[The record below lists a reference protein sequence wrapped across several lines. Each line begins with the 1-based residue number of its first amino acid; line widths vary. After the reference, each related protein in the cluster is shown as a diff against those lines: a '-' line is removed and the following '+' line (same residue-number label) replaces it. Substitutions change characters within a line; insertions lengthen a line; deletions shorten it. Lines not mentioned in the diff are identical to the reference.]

1 MTKKT
6 AWRLVLFFFID
17 LLALGVC
24 LVTFSLFHH
33 VLPRRIGHLYGSAD
47 LGERT
52 DFSLKFPEKFTTDGS
67 VIRSDG
73 FYMDSHVNLTVTT
86 HSENGVTYYLADFYV
101 KDIECLRTA
110 FAGEEF
116 SLGEKTSVLAMARAN
131 DALLAVSGDY
141 FGVRQRSV
149 VIRNGE
155 VYRKTR
161 AHQICVL
168 YYNGTMETYPFASF
182 DVDKAI
188 AGGAWQA
195 WDFGPALL
203 DSEGKAITEFST
215 GISGKN
221 PRVAIGYFEPGHYC
235 LVAVDGRQSHSSGMS
250 LTELA
255 AIFESLG
262 CKTAYNLD
270 GGNSAVMCLDG
281 EIFSSPSTEGG
292 RDISDIIYL
301 AAPGYTGKEN
311 Q

>member
-1 MTKKT
+1 MTKKKIK
-6 AWRLVLFFFID
+6 RLVLFFSVD
-17 LLALGVC
+17 LFLLGVC
-24 LVTFSLFHH
+24 LVAFSLFHH
-33 VLPRRIGHLYGSAD
+33 VLPRRIGHLYGASN
-47 LGERT
+47 LGEGT
-52 DFSLKFPEKFTTDGS
+52 DFSEKFPDKFTTDGS
-67 VIRSDG
+67 VVTEDG

-86 HSENGVTYYLADFYV
+86 HAEDGVTYYVADFYI

-116 SLGEKTSVLAMARAN
+116 SRGETDSVLNMATENNAV
-131 DALLAVSGDY
+131 LAVSGDY
-141 FGVRQRSV
+141 FGIRQKSV
-149 VIRNGE
+149 VIRNGK

-168 YYNGTMETYPFASF
+168 YYDGTMETYPFSSF

-203 DSEGKAITEFST
+203 DSDGRAVTEFST

-250 LTELA
+250 LVELA
-255 AIFESLG
+255 SLFEDLG

-270 GGNSAVMCLDG
+270 GGNSAVMCLNG
-281 EIFSSPSTEGG
+281 EIFSSPSEEGG
-292 RDISDIIYL
+292 RAISDIIYL
-301 AAPGYTGKEN
+301 AAPGYTGKET